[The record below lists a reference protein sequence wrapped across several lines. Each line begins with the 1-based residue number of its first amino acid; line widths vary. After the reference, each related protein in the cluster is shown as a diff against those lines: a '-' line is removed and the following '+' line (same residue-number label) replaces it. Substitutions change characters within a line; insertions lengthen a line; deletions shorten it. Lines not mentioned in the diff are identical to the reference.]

1 MLISLFLGVV
11 VGAILGLTG
20 AGGGILAVPSL
31 VFGMG
36 WPMQQATPVALVAVA
51 GSAAVGAF
59 EAFRK
64 GLVRYRA
71 ALLMAAAG
79 LPATAI
85 GARIARALPQR
96 LLLVLFACVMLF
108 VALRLLRQTLQR
120 KRANAHRS
128 PLCLAQIDPAT
139 GRFRWTWRT
148 ALALAAT
155 GSVTGL
161 MTGLLGVGGGFI
173 IVPMMRKLTDVS
185 MHGIVATSLMV
196 IALVGSGGVL
206 ASAMNG
212 TPFPFDIALAFSA
225 ATATGMLGGRF
236 ISHRM
241 PEHHVQ
247 FGFATILICV
257 ALGMLAKALLVPSI
271 S

>member
-1 MLISLFLGVV
+1 MLVSLLLGAV

-20 AGGGILAVPSL
+20 AGGGILAVPAL

-51 GSAAVGAF
+51 GSAAVGAL

-64 GLVRYRA
+64 RLVRYRA
-71 ALLMAAAG
+71 AFFMAAAG
-79 LPATAI
+79 VPTTLL
-85 GARIARALPQR
+85 GARLARALPQR
-96 LLLVLFACVMLF
+96 LLLVLFAAVMLF
-108 VALRLLRQTLQR
+108 VALRLLRQTLKR
-120 KRANAHRS
+120 KTASPEHS
-128 PLCLAQIDPAT
+128 PLCVAHINPAT
-139 GRFRWTWRT
+139 GRFDWTWPT

-206 ASAMNG
+206 ATSLHG
-212 TPFPFDIALAFSA
+212 TAFPFDVALWFSI
-225 ATATGMLGGRF
+225 ATAAGMLSGR
-236 ISHRM
+236 IASHRLAA
-241 PEHHVQ
+241 HHVQ
-247 FGFATILICV
+247 LGFGAILVCV
-257 ALGMLAKALLVPSI
+257 ALGLMAKAVFA
-271 S
+271 